1 MAFRPSPLIR
11 LRGLLAAE
19 GAWAAALPEAQRM
32 AELQRRFAGVV
43 PSAVARACRVAS
55 IQGDTAHVFCANG
68 AAASRVRAQ
77 AKGLARLLAEAGE
90 PVAAVKV
97 KVRADWAFPELPAKQ
112 DMPSAALEAFKDLEN
127 HLPEGDLRDAVERLL
142 ARRRGV

>member
-43 PSAVARACRVAS
+43 PPLVARACRVAS
-55 IQGDTAHVFCANG
+55 IQGDTAHVYCANG

-77 AKGLARLLAEAGE
+77 GKGVARALGSPDA
-90 PVAAVKV
+90 PVNALKV
-97 KVRADWAFPELPAKQ
+97 KVRADWNLPERPPKADLPQPALNAFR
-112 DMPSAALEAFKDLEN
+112 DLDQT
-127 HLPEGDLRDAVERLL
+127 LPEGPLREAVERLL
-142 ARRRGV
+142 RKRGG